1 MAGLESLICP
11 MRCGGVA
18 KCSIFPFLPAAGF
31 ARGWKWEK
39 AGRMTVAIAA
49 RLGREDPDLL
59 LRAALRAASL
69 RFQETLRPDPLFVD
83 PYASCLLSPV
93 NGHQDMEEQP
103 PVLTT
108 TLSPYHYR
116 LATKFLDDKL
126 LSLVSSMDELRQIVL
141 LTDGMDTRPYRL
153 SWPQPSIVYD
163 VSPGR
168 VFKVASQRLKGTGAK
183 ISRNCMLVHVPL
195 ESSDLQ
201 AILCEKGFKGD
212 KPSLWV
218 LQGLPL
224 LTSIGLKDILFAIS
238 NLAMKGSILIGELPL
253 CLLGTEVGNMA
264 TVQKYMEKLFM
275 SHGFR
280 SDVFDYGEVAKN
292 MLLDP
297 PSGAYENVLFLAE
310 QLQLSDAQME
320 SWWMHFERI
329 EEEGDEEGFEEL

>member
-168 VFKVASQRLKGTGAK
+168 VFKVASQRLKG
-183 ISRNCMLVHVPL
+183 S
-195 ESSDLQ
+195 
-201 AILCEKGFKGD
+201 
-212 KPSLWV
+212 

>member
-1 MAGLESLICP
+1 
-11 MRCGGVA
+11 
-18 KCSIFPFLPAAGF
+18 
-31 ARGWKWEK
+31 
-39 AGRMTVAIAA
+39 
-49 RLGREDPDLL
+49 
-59 LRAALRAASL
+59 
-69 RFQETLRPDPLFVD
+69 
-83 PYASCLLSPV
+83 
-93 NGHQDMEEQP
+93 MEEQP

>member
-218 LQGLPL
+218 LQ
-224 LTSIGLKDILFAIS
+224 
-238 NLAMKGSILIGELPL
+238 
-253 CLLGTEVGNMA
+253 A